1 MKNIVKK
8 FFLLIGTTVI
18 IASLV
23 TGCGSTNS
31 QSNISS
37 DQKQEQK
44 TIDTSSTQ
52 SDQKQ
57 NAGDTGSNQ
66 SGQDQN
72 QKTGNINKPSGP
84 PKGGPDRDPTQD
96 TAFLQDAASVLGI
109 TVDQLK
115 SELQSGKKLDQI
127 VTEKGMTMEQF
138 HQKMPKPQQPPVKD
152 NAVAKKG
159 ATAGNTTAN

>member
-1 MKNIVKK
+1 MKNIIKK
-8 FFLLIGTTVI
+8 IFLLIGTTVI

-66 SGQDQN
+66 SGQD

>member
-1 MKNIVKK
+1 MKNIIKK

-66 SGQDQN
+66 SGQD